1 MEDNEVLAWLC
12 RVSVPDRDLP
22 PLPERLALA
31 CAAVAGADGAAIT
44 ADYAGSDRITLFA
57 TDEVAGRLEDLQEV
71 VGEGPGWDAHHG
83 DEAIGGALGDATL
96 RSTFVPAAVQ
106 ELGPLW
112 VYAAPIRAGG
122 AQIGVLT
129 LYWAATP
136 DSAPDLSVMQFL
148 ADVVGAAFYRSPQDD
163 LTDRAPWHTRTMIHH
178 AANTVV
184 TQLNITP
191 QDAMVVLR
199 AHAYTSSEPLHV
211 IATKVINHELT
222 FNPTH
227 ATSNEGT

>member
-1 MEDNEVLAWLC
+1 VEDNEVLAWLC
-12 RVSVPDRDLP
+12 RVTVPDRDLP

-31 CAAVAGADGAAIT
+31 CVAVTGADGAAIT
-44 ADYAGSDRITLFA
+44 ADYTGKDRITLFA

-71 VGEGPGWDAHHG
+71 IGEGPGWDAHHG
-83 DEAIGGALGDATL
+83 DDAVGGPLRDTTL
-96 RSTFVPAAVQ
+96 WSSFVPAAVQ

-129 LYWAATP
+129 LYWATTP
-136 DSAPDLSVMQFL
+136 NSGPDLSVVQFL

-163 LTDRAPWHTRTMIHH
+163 LTGRAPWHTRTLIHD

-199 AHAYTSSEPLHV
+199 AHAYSSSAPLHA
-211 IATKVINHELT
+211 IATKVVNQELT

-227 ATSNEGT
+227 ATSSEGT